1 MEEHPGSWLNFF
13 VDMLPERAHAFI
25 DLGVITSW
33 LIMVLLVLFAW
44 LGTRKRLLRPRGLQ
58 TVWEIYYGFVRG
70 FLVHEMGPSA
80 ERYVP
85 LLGTLLI
92 YILVMNLFGLIPGF
106 ITPTMSLNMTVPLA
120 ITVFL
125 SVQYY
130 GIREQRWRYLMH
142 FIGEPMGN
150 TWLMIGIYVI
160 LAPIMLVVHVI
171 GEIARPL
178 SLSVRLFGNM
188 FGEETAIARMAAL
201 GAMVLAAVYVPL
213 PVQIINVLLH
223 LVIAPIQAYIFFL
236 LSAAYIQMATAHE
249 GADSHRPAQGR
260 TLAA

>member
-130 GIREQRWRYLMH
+130 GIREQGWRYLMH
-142 FIGEPMGN
+142 FVGEPW
-150 TWLMIGIYVI
+150 WLFLVGI
-160 LAPIMLVVHVI
+160 PVHVI

>member
-130 GIREQRWRYLMH
+130 GIREQGWRYLMH
-142 FIGEPMGN
+142 FVGEPW
-150 TWLMIGIYVI
+150 WLFLVGI
-160 LAPIMLVVHVI
+160 PVHVI

-223 LVIAPIQAYIFFL
+223 LIIAPIQAYIFFL